1 MAARSPGRINDRGSL
16 LNAEVKKYVSNTDR
30 DIYTVSNIP
39 EEVIAVIFAYVSR
52 SAKSFRDNIEVVI
65 QEEQHGRERA
75 AQFHEKWVLNYGH
88 ASVAEHAAVHVGIER
103 VSRHFSSLLELSNEY
118 LSFTEYSQRY
128 QKPKKGDFYVPGELD
143 SHPNLKGEFVGLN
156 NDLYD
161 IYARINDELFV
172 YLKDTEPV
180 PEGGEE
186 KAHFRALEKV
196 AFEDAR
202 YALTLATLTNL
213 GMTGN
218 ARAMEDS
225 LTRLLS
231 GKFEEVR
238 TRAQEIKDEVR
249 FSVPTLVKYANENKY
264 ITETR
269 EALSRITDS
278 LPQGRSETRGTVTRP
293 VTLIDWTGK
302 RTPDAEESALENIAG
317 ALLYEYSGMSYEAI
331 NEELLRMSFKNK
343 LDLFNKCVEKLGK
356 YDNPVSALRLVG
368 YTAEFV
374 ISEACWHQLLRHR
387 KTDWFF
393 QDPSVFHG
401 ITVPP
406 NIQGAGVTD
415 LLLKATGESESL
427 YSKLVNEG
435 FTESAVYTVTNAHNR
450 RALGSFTLWELYH
463 LVNLRM
469 SEGAQWDIKNVTA
482 TLAAEVGSRHP
493 NLVAPALKRVK

>member
-1 MAARSPGRINDRGSL
+1 M
-16 LNAEVKKYVSNTDR
+16 NAEVKKYVSNTDR

-128 QKPKKGDFYVPGELD
+128 QKPKKGDFYVPTELN
-143 SHPNLKGEFVGLN
+143 SHPKLKEEFIGLN

-161 IYARINDELFV
+161 IYAKINDELFV
-172 YLKDTEPV
+172 YLKDTQPV
-180 PEGGEE
+180 PDGAEE

-202 YALTLATLTNL
+202 YALTLATFTNL

-225 LTRLLS
+225 LTKLLS
-231 GKFEEVR
+231 SSFEEVR

-249 FSVPTLVKYANENKY
+249 FSVPTLVKYANENEY
-264 ITETR
+264 IVKTR
-269 EALSRITDS
+269 EALPRIAPANGVD
-278 LPQGRSETRGTVTRP
+278 GSEAAGTRH

-302 RTPDAEESALENIAG
+302 GAPDAEETALERIAG
-317 ALLYEYSGMSYEAI
+317 ALLYENSGISYEAV
-331 NEELLRMSFKNK
+331 NEELGRMSPEEKLAVFKK
-343 LDLFNKCVEKLGK
+343 SVEKLGK

-393 QDPSVFHG
+393 QDPSVSHG
-401 ITVPP
+401 VTVPP
-406 NIQGAGVTD
+406 NVQGAGVTE
-415 LLLKATGESESL
+415 LLLKAAGASEGI
-427 YSKLVNEG
+427 YSKFIGEG
-435 FTESAVYTVTNAHNR
+435 LTESAVYAVTNAHNR

-482 TLAAEVGSRHP
+482 TLAAEVGRRHP